1 MLIFFEFLSHFP
13 HSWIY
18 SQSEIIFQKI
28 YMHNCRGELQ
38 FALNS
43 FQRIDMRKCR
53 GELLLAL
60 DSLQKIDMR
69 KCRGELLLALNS
81 FTKD

>member
-28 YMHNCRGELQ
+28 DMHNCRGELQ

-53 GELLLAL
+53 G
-60 DSLQKIDMR
+60 
-69 KCRGELLLALNS
+69 
-81 FTKD
+81 